1 MRQLSTNIQTEYN
14 LVLFN
19 KLIAMITKQGSLI
32 MPADMQLS
40 SSPQVCAVFKNNN
53 QLVVFNGIGC

>member
-1 MRQLSTNIQTEYN
+1 M
-14 LVLFN
+14 LFN
-19 KLIAMITKQGSLI
+19 KLIAIITKQGSLI